1 MDTCR
6 DLLKEY
12 IGTKHAY
19 RNRKWQAVCKWEI
32 AEEFEKKIGKS
43 LIYATS
49 DEFIEFFSTILRED
63 PDVSSVTLLAYISFY
78 RNFFKWLIKERGF
91 AIKNPLTGER
101 FQLMSFPK
109 TFDGIVEKMSLQKF
123 DELYYYEIERS
134 TRINDRNRYL
144 CLIMNLYY
152 YGAKDSMS
160 IANIKDEDVNPD
172 DRSIICGGKKI
183 KLPKYVFMELEKIH
197 SMRYYV
203 GDSGVVVPLENDEG
217 YYIGLPTNKAGTWDR
232 AKKAKQMN
240 NYLTVFLNNFDK
252 RLSITLIK
260 RFGFVNYMREKYG
273 EHAREIVYSYCDAHA
288 SLYDLEEL
296 RKACDY
302 WGYSDKRNSAIGYQ
316 IIDVCMK
323 IDF

>member
-1 MDTCR
+1 MDTTR

-43 LIYATS
+43 LIHATS
-49 DEFIEFFSTILRED
+49 DEFIDFFSMILKED
-63 PDVSSVTLLAYISFY
+63 PDMSSITLIMYISFY
-78 RNFFKWLIKERGF
+78 RNFFKWLIVERGF
-91 AIKNPLTGER
+91 KVINPLTGENL
-101 FQLMSFPK
+101 QLMSFPK
-109 TFDGIVEKMSLQKF
+109 TFGGIVEKFSLQEF
-123 DELYYYEIERS
+123 DKLYYYEIERS
-134 TRINDRNRYL
+134 ARINDRNRYL

-152 YGAKDSMS
+152 YGAKDSLS
-160 IANIKDEDVNPD
+160 IANIKNEDVNPD

-217 YYIGLPTNKAGTWDR
+217 YYIGLPTNKAGTWDK

-260 RFGFVNYMREKYG
+260 RFGFVNYMKELYG
-273 EHAREIVYSYCDAHA
+273 ERAKEIIYSYCDVHA
-288 SLYDLEEL
+288 SLYDTERL

-302 WGYSDKRNSAIGYQ
+302 WGYSDKRGSAFAYQ

-323 IDF
+323 IEF